1 MDVFIEKAKVKKVL
15 RRKEYQEVF
24 FKSRLLNGSKSLKI
38 YDCEKDIASLL
49 KKYRFKKEAEN
60 LKNLLNAAR
69 FAC

>member
-38 YDCEKDIASLL
+38 MTAKKILL
-49 KKYRFKKEAEN
+49 
-60 LKNLLNAAR
+60 L
-69 FAC
+69 C

>member
-49 KKYRFKKEAEN
+49 KSLSGDAVRF
-60 LKNLLNAAR
+60 LK
-69 FAC
+69 FIG